1 MDQGNQSLNYAAR
14 FVCIGG
20 ECEDTCCAG
29 WTVPVDRPA
38 LERFRQLPESQLKH
52 DLEAAIELKQPPSSH
67 LAVIRM
73 NSEHRCPVQDGS
85 GLCRV
90 HAQLG
95 ESALPVTCRQYPRY
109 NQTVNGHT
117 ETALALSCPE
127 AVRLVLFTPDLLGPV
142 AAKPAGW
149 SAPSLDASQPLHV
162 WAEPIR
168 ALVLWLVAGNRVY
181 PLWQRMFLVRLL
193 CHRLDQLR
201 ASGAE
206 HRTPALL
213 AEFEASVA
221 SGALRPAMD
230 QLPSSTEA
238 QLDVVLQLAGLML
251 RSSNLPP
258 RFVEC
263 VNAFTAGI
271 GNGPGATLASLSAG
285 YNAAR
290 ERWFEPFLAR
300 HPQMLE
306 NWLINAI
313 IRHRFPFGWQSKEEF
328 APTTAVQEFDGLAAN
343 FALMRGLLIGVAG
356 FQRENFGTAQVVH
369 TVQAASKHF
378 EHHPEF
384 LSRARTLLIETG
396 LADAR
401 GAALLL
407 HEGASRVPRP
417 MAPAIQEQ
425 GDSVVVS

>member
-1 MDQGNQSLNYAAR
+1 MEQGNLAVNYAAR

-29 WTVPVDRPA
+29 WTVPVDRLA
-38 LERFRQLPESQLKH
+38 LERFSQLPESRLKQ
-52 DLEAAIELKQPPSSH
+52 DLQAAIEPKQPPSPH

-73 NSEHRCPVQDGS
+73 NSEHRCPLQDAA

-95 ESALPVTCRQYPRY
+95 GDALPETCRQYPRY
-109 NQTVNGHT
+109 TQTINGRT

-127 AVRLVLFTPDLLGPV
+127 AVRLVLFTPDLLGPEG
-142 AAKPAGW
+142 AKSAGLG
-149 SAPSLDASQPLHV
+149 APSLDASQPLHA
-162 WAEPIR
+162 WADQIR
-168 ALVLWLVAGNRVY
+168 ALVLWLVAGNRSY
-181 PLWQRMFLVRLL
+181 PLWQRMFLLRLL

-201 ASGAE
+201 TSGTE
-206 HRTPALL
+206 HQTPALL

-230 QLPSSTEA
+230 QLPNSTAA

-251 RSSNLPP
+251 QHSNLPP

-263 VNAFTAGI
+263 VNAFTTGI
-271 GNGPGATLASLSAG
+271 GNGPGATLASLAAG
-285 YNAAR
+285 YETAR
-290 ERWFEPFLAR
+290 ERWFEPFVAQ

-306 NWLINAI
+306 NWLVNAI
-313 IRHRFPFGWQSKEEF
+313 IRHRFPFGWQSKEEH

-356 FQRENFGTAQVVH
+356 FHREAFGSAQVVH

-384 LSRARTLLIETG
+384 LSRARTLLLETG

-401 GAALLL
+401 GSALLL
-407 HEGASRVPRP
+407 HEGLRRAPRP
-417 MAPAIQEQ
+417 MAPAVQDQ
-425 GDSVVVS
+425 PDNAVA